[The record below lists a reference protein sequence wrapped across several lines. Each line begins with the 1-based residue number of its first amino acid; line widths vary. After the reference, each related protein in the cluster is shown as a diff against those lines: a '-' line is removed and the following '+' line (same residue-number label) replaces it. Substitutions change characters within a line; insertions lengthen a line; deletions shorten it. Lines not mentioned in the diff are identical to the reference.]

1 MDINIILL
9 VKQKT
14 DIIQKLPEKIFK
26 PIYCLQPFI
35 VFGNPGTLKELQKLG
50 FRTFGEFWDE
60 SYDQEI
66 SFTKR
71 LEKIIEIMKDLANK
85 THGELLQMTREM
97 SDILEHNY
105 THMIQASRAEVF
117 TLKQTLNEQF
127 S

>member
-1 MDINIILL
+1 
-9 VKQKT
+9 
-14 DIIQKLPEKIFK
+14 
-26 PIYCLQPFI
+26 
-35 VFGNPGTLKELQKLG
+35 LKELQKLG
-50 FRTFGEFWDE
+50 FKTFGEFWDE

-71 LEKIIEIMKDLANK
+71 LEKIIDIMKDLANK

-97 SDILEHNY
+97 CHILEHNY
-105 THMIQASRAEVF
+105 IHMVQASRAEVF